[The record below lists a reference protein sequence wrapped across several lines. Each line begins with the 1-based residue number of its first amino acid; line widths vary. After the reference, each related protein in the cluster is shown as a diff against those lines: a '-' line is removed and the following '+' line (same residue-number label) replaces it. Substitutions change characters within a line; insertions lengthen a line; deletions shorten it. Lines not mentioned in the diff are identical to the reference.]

1 MSMYILSLDGKE
13 GEGAY
18 ALEDDN
24 GDKALYLF
32 EDADDASRYAGL
44 LEADDYFNLS
54 VVEIDDELAIE
65 TCNRYNYKYVI
76 ISPDDIVFPPYDY
89 IQED

>member
-1 MSMYILSLDGKE
+1 MYILSLDGKE
-13 GEGAY
+13 GESEGAY

-32 EDADDASRYAGL
+32 EDEDDASRYAGL
-44 LEADDYFNLS
+44 LEADDYLNLN
-54 VVEIDDELAIE
+54 VVEIDDEVAIE
-65 TCNRYNYKYVI
+65 ACNRYNYKYVI
-76 ISPDDIVFPPYDY
+76 ISTDDIVFPPYDY